1 MTIYVCNIHEMPW
14 RVATLRPSHLVS
26 LVPREEQ
33 PPTPRGITADRHLRL
48 EIDDVAEP
56 FPGYVLPDTNHVA
69 ALIDFLRGWSGN
81 QPILFHCLAG
91 ISRST
96 AAALIAL
103 TLNAEG
109 SETEAARTLREAA
122 PHARPNWR
130 IIALA
135 DDALR
140 RQGRLIEACRRMGSA
155 TRAASGPLVRLSPL
169 TEPRRSTPVGEMA
182 ATAI

>member
-1 MTIYVCNIHEMPW
+1 MTIYVCNIDEMPW
-14 RVATLRPSHLVS
+14 RVRTLRPSHLVS
-26 LVPREEQ
+26 LVPQEQQ
-33 PPTPRGITADRHLRL
+33 PPTPRGITAERHLRL
-48 EIDDVAEP
+48 EIDDIAKP

-103 TLNAEG
+103 TLDAEG
-109 SETEAARTLREAA
+109 RETEAARALREAA
-122 PHARPNWR
+122 PHARPNSR
-130 IIALA
+130 MIALA
-135 DDALR
+135 DDALC
-140 RQGRLIEACRRMGSA
+140 RQGRFIEACRRMASA

-169 TEPRRSTPVGEMA
+169 PEPRRSMAIGEMA